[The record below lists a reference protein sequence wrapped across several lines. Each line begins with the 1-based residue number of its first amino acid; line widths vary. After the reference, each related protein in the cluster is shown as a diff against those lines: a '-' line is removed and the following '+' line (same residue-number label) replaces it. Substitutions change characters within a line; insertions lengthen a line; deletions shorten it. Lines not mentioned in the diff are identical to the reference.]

1 MFKAEILAD
10 VVRGV
15 AERLSPLLTE
25 GSGVVMD
32 SVQAGG
38 LDGVAAEGGGWLE
51 DEDVVVSSVLLSGG
65 VRGGVGNPAEEV
77 EDEGSLTAL
86 LSDGFLS

>member
-25 GSGVVMD
+25 GGGVVKD
-32 SVQAGG
+32 SVEGGG
-38 LDGVAAEGGGWLE
+38 LDGVAAEGRGWLE
-51 DEDVVVSSVLLSGG
+51 DEDVVLSSGLLSGG
-65 VRGGVGNPAEEV
+65 VRGGVGNPVEEE
-77 EDEGSLTAL
+77 EDEGSLAAL
-86 LSDGFLS
+86 LRDGFLS